1 MTTRKLFVAVVLTLA
16 VIAPRPVHAQVCLSG
31 VPCVTNVLTGPT
43 TVSVDPNLGATLTLG
58 SNNLASFSFT
68 SPVFV
73 WLRSVTAARMVAA
86 TATLC
91 GPAGFTAGGIAA
103 AGQPCMLN
111 SFGNAVTIHIAP
123 LDAAPLTSTGFPAGY
138 WNLYAMHT
146 TGNMAEA
153 PLPHTVQFVPAAVAP
168 VPAPAPSP
176 GPTVNSW
183 SVVPSLTGKS
193 QCVPAGNTIV
203 TINMNGAN
211 FDAGARL
218 IVSYIYFV
226 DRGTFITMN
235 GAYDSRIG
243 ASMQSIGPTFLQGTV
258 SLPAIHSAGH
268 DTYGV
273 GGNYYVQVQ
282 NGDGKLDVRAPNYFT
297 VQPYSGGDSRCN

>member
-16 VIAPRPVHAQVCLSG
+16 VIAPRSAHGQVCLSG

-43 TVSVDPNLGATLTLG
+43 TVQVDPSQGATFSIG
-58 SNNLASFSFT
+58 SSNLASFSFT

-73 WLRSVTAARMVAA
+73 WLKSVPFGRMMAA

-91 GPAGFTAGGIAA
+91 GPAGFTAGGITAA
-103 AGQPCMLN
+103 RQPCMAN
-111 SFGNAVTIHIAP
+111 TVGTAVTIHIAP
-123 LDAAPLTSTGFPAGY
+123 TDATPLIQTGSPAGY
-138 WNLYAMHT
+138 WDLYAMHT

-153 PLPHTVQFVPAAVAP
+153 PLPHTVQFVPATIAP
-168 VPAPAPSP
+168 APAPAPSP

-183 SVVPSLTGKS
+183 SVVPSVAGKS

-211 FDAGARL
+211 FDAGAKL

-226 DRGTFITMN
+226 DHGTFITMN

-243 ASMQSIGPTFLQGTV
+243 ASMQSVGPTFLQGTV

-268 DTYGV
+268 DPYGV